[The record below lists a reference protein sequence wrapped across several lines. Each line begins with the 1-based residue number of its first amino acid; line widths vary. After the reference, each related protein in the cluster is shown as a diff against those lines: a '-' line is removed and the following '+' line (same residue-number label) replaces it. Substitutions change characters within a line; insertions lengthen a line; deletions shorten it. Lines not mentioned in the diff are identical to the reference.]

1 MLRRRC
7 GGRAHAQQKTE
18 RRGLDFGEG
27 GAAHTSW
34 RPTSICFASGSAGS
48 ARCGR
53 GRLLP
58 FPSPA
63 RFSLPGLP
71 LSVSAPKPRR
81 AAQPPPPR
89 PSPRPPGSASRSRPR
104 LPFLAGRLLCLVG
117 SPPPPPRCPDCLSL
131 LPSEDV
137 LLPAQPQPAQGA
149 ARFHQS
155 PRVGKC
161 SPRRR
166 GRELCFCF
174 RSRSGPASALG
185 E

>member
-1 MLRRRC
+1 MRSRRRSV
-7 GGRAHAQQKTE
+7 GGWTLGKGE
-18 RRGLDFGEG
+18 RRTHHGVQHLFVSPADQPVRPGAAEG
-27 GAAHTSW
+27 GSSPSLPQLVS
-34 RPTSICFASGSAGS
+34 RFPGC
-48 ARCGR
+48 
-53 GRLLP
+53 P
-58 FPSPA
+58 FPSPPQ
-63 RFSLPGLP
+63 SLGEP
-71 LSVSAPKPRR
+71 LNRR
-81 AAQPPPPR
+81 R
-89 PSPRPPGSASRSRPR
+89 PAPRPPGSASRSRPR

-117 SPPPPPRCPDCLSL
+117 PPPPPPRCPDCLSL

-161 SPRRR
+161 SPRQR